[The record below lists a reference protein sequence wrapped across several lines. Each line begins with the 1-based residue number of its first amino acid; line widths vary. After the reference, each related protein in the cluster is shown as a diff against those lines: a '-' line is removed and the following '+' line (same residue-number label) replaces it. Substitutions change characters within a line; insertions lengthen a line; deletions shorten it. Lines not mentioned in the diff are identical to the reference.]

1 MKKRILDTLRG
12 GLTASCQPVDD
23 GPLDHPEIVAALAAA
38 TLNGGA
44 SGVRIEG
51 IENVRATRARISAP
65 IIGIVKEHLGYSP
78 VRITPRI
85 IQVRALAEAGADI
98 IAYDGTDRIRPDT
111 REAILNE
118 ILLTGKIAMAD
129 CASLE
134 DGKIAIEG
142 GAQILG
148 TTLSG
153 YTEETRTDGDAPDYA
168 LVENFKNL
176 GAFVMAEG
184 RYNTPELAAQAMV
197 HGADAVTVGTALT
210 RLEVMTR
217 SFVEAIKAS

>member
-1 MKKRILDTLRG
+1 
-12 GLTASCQPVDD
+12 
-23 GPLDHPEIVAALAAA
+23 
-38 TLNGGA
+38 
-44 SGVRIEG
+44 
-51 IENVRATRARISAP
+51 
-65 IIGIVKEHLGYSP
+65 
-78 VRITPRI
+78 
-85 IQVRALAEAGADI
+85 
-98 IAYDGTDRIRPDT
+98 
-111 REAILNE
+111 
-118 ILLTGKIAMAD
+118 MAD

-153 YTEETRTDGDAPDYA
+153 YTEETRTDSDAPDYA
-168 LVENFKNL
+168 LVKNFKNL

-184 RYNTPELAAQAMV
+184 RYNSPELAAQAMV

>member
-1 MKKRILDTLRG
+1 MNQRILDIIRG
-12 GLTASCQPVDD
+12 GLVASCQPVDD
-23 GPLDHPEIVAALAAA
+23 GPLDHPDIVAALAAA
-38 TLNGGA
+38 TLDGGA
-44 SGVRIEG
+44 SAVRIEG
-51 IENVRATRARISAP
+51 IENVRSTRKRISAP
-65 IIGIVKEHLGYSP
+65 IIGIVKEDLADSP

-85 IQVRALAEAGADI
+85 AQVRALAEAGADI

-118 ILLTGKIAMAD
+118 ILLMGKVAMAD

-134 DGKIAIEG
+134 DGKVAFEG

-153 YTEETRTDGDAPDYA
+153 YTEETRNNSDAPDYA
-168 LVENFKNL
+168 LVKGFKDL

-184 RYNTPELAAQAMV
+184 RYNTPELAAQAMT

-217 SFVEAIKAS
+217 AFVVAIKAG